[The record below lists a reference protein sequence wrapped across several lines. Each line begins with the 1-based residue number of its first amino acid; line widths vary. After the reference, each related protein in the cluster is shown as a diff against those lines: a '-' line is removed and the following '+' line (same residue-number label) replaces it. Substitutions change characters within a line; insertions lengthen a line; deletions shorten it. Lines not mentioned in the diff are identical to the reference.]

1 MNVQAVTVEGTL
13 QPDGTLQL
21 DQKPNLSPGRVQVIV
36 QPLPPPVP
44 VRPQRGLVDVMDEIR
59 ASQLARGYHGRSPA
73 EMKAEEAA
81 RQDEND
87 EYERRCE
94 DLWGSPLPPT

>member
-21 DQKPNLSPGRVQVIV
+21 DQKPNLAPGRVQVVV
-36 QPLPPPVP
+36 QPLAPSAPS
-44 VRPQRGLVDVMDEIR
+44 QRGLVDVMDDIR
-59 ASQLARGYHGRSPA
+59 AGQLARGYHGRSPA

-81 RQDEND
+81 RQEEND
-87 EYERRCE
+87 EYEQRCE
-94 DLWGSPLPPT
+94 ELWGNSLPPT